1 MARQSSGE
9 GPADLECR
17 VLNQVSPDAFDTKD
31 LCLARRCF
39 PLAFHPSQ

>member
-17 VLNQVSPDAFDTKD
+17 VLNQVSLDAFDTKD
-31 LCLARRCF
+31 LCLGAPHYQLVSR
-39 PLAFHPSQ
+39 P